1 MEMILGAQLFTL
13 REYTQTEKDLDFSLG
28 KVAEMG
34 YTTVQISA
42 IGPIPAEKVREISDR
57 HGLKIVLTHTDPNR
71 ILNDTEAVIREH
83 DVMGC
88 EYIGIGMM
96 PPKYRT
102 PEWLCHFAED
112 YREPAR
118 KIAAA
123 GKLLMYHNHNLE
135 FEKFGGKLV
144 LDTLL
149 ESFAPEELGF
159 TLDTFWIQMGGADV
173 CDWLEKLSDRIPCV
187 HLKDMSVKGMDPI
200 MAPVMEGNLNFPKIL
215 ETLERLG
222 KTKYLLVEQD
232 VCQGSPFDCLKR
244 SYDNLHALGYR

>member
-1 MEMILGAQLFTL
+1 
-13 REYTQTEKDLDFSLG
+13 
-28 KVAEMG
+28 
-34 YTTVQISA
+34 
-42 IGPIPAEKVREISDR
+42 
-57 HGLKIVLTHTDPNR
+57 
-71 ILNDTEAVIREH
+71 
-83 DVMGC
+83 
-88 EYIGIGMM
+88 
-96 PPKYRT
+96 
-102 PEWLCHFAED
+102 
-112 YREPAR
+112 
-118 KIAAA
+118 
-123 GKLLMYHNHNLE
+123 
-135 FEKFGGKLV
+135 
-144 LDTLL
+144 TLL